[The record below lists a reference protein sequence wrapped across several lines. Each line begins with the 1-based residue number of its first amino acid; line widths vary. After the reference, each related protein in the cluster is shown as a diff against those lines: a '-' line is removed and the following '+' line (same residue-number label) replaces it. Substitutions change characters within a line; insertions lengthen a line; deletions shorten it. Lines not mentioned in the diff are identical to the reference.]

1 MTSYFRPLLLA
12 TLLAPFIVLSAAA
25 VFIEEKLDDPA
36 QEARAREISGE
47 IRCLV
52 CQNQSILDSNADL
65 AKDLRQIV
73 RERISFG
80 DTDEEVRRY
89 LVDRYG
95 DWVLLNPPFKMT
107 TLFLWLGPVLIFL
120 LGAFAMIVF
129 LRNRNRVVEG
139 EGSSKLS
146 AAEETEIEQLL
157 KSDKSGKNS

>member
-1 MTSYFRPLLLA
+1 MTSIFRPLALA
-12 TLLAPFIVLSAAA
+12 LLLAPFIVLSAAS

-73 RERISFG
+73 RERISLG
-80 DTDEEVRRY
+80 DTDDQVRSY
-89 LVDRYG
+89 LVERYG

-107 TLFLWLGPVLIFL
+107 TLFLWLGPAAIFL
-120 LGAFAMIVF
+120 FGAFAMIVF
-129 LRNRNRVVEG
+129 LRNRSRSVEG
-139 EGSSKLS
+139 ESTARLS
-146 AAEETEIEQLL
+146 AKEEVEIEQLL
-157 KSDKSGKNS
+157 KPDKPGKNS